1 MHFYH
6 DCLGG
11 GLNLQTVG
19 EAPMAD
25 QMPEGMAAY
34 VLLATLRGNG
44 LTLMASDMVGE
55 QGLVQGNAVSLM
67 LHCDS
72 EESVRICYTKL
83 SAGGLATQP
92 LAETAQG
99 ALFGSLTDK
108 FGHHWLLH
116 FDESTH

>member
-1 MHFYH
+1 
-6 DCLGG
+6 
-11 GLNLQTVG
+11 
-19 EAPMAD
+19 MAD